1 MVDLAG
7 SELGKKEANKQSN
20 MAANV
25 SVVHSEALFGIILFH
40 AWVKNRIP
48 LWLRFRVFIV
58 KHPSEQEEVGD
69 EKVCFYADEHV
80 QLQDVVEGLKEEIE
94 VLSRQRLDAEGHL
107 AELQS
112 EVVVLR
118 TQDENLTLVDKKRNV
133 EELVNAKK

>member
-1 MVDLAG
+1 
-7 SELGKKEANKQSN
+7 
-20 MAANV
+20 
-25 SVVHSEALFGIILFH
+25 
-40 AWVKNRIP
+40 
-48 LWLRFRVFIV
+48 
-58 KHPSEQEEVGD
+58 
-69 EKVCFYADEHV
+69 
-80 QLQDVVEGLKEEIE
+80 VEGVKEEIE